1 MCRDLIGCSEI
12 KTIGDRRVLG
22 ACIPMRL
29 FALDFANRNSV
40 QFSSCAANKALETSR
55 FTSYFGITAL
65 YLIAVETAC
74 DVIPTSPVR
83 LPPEQS
89 FTSRGGVDNALCVLA
104 G

>member
-1 MCRDLIGCSEI
+1 MHSHAAVRPGLREPEFS
-12 KTIGDRRVLG
+12 
-22 ACIPMRL
+22 
-29 FALDFANRNSV
+29 SV
-40 QFSSCAANKALETSR
+40 QFVCCEQSFRN
-55 FTSYFGITAL
+55 FTLYFGITAL